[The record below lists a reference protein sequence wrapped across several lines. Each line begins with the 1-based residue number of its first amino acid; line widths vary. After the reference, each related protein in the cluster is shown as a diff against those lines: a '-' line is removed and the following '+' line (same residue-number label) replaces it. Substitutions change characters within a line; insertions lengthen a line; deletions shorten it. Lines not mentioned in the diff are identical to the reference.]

1 MHELTTN
8 PTPHNPVFDLRR
20 LGVYLAQHARAH
32 VLHYEGA
39 RLVRTSYAELAR
51 DVTRA
56 AARLRE
62 AGLSG
67 GGRLGLLGT
76 NSYGWMVWDLAA
88 LAERCKLVA
97 VPPETAERDL
107 GELCERLDL
116 AHLLVSHD
124 LLAERGER
132 PPFVSSLGASGES
145 ALSSRAVRTPVEN
158 DPDFLAPSAIFSS
171 GSTGRLKCM
180 LTSRRGCQ
188 EMIESFAHDFALSAA
203 DTMLVFLPLSNYQQ
217 RVMVYAAIWKGA
229 NIALGDGQR
238 LFRVMR
244 EGKPSVIIAPP
255 AFYEGI
261 RLQCGAHGSPQGVSS
276 ALGGAV
282 RCLITGMAPI
292 RASTLEFFAKTGL
305 PLFEAYGIT
314 EAGIVA
320 WNRPGQVRAGSVGKP
335 VRNTRV
341 ELAADGEV
349 IVHKVHLN
357 TLGYAGDEDQEGVY
371 LGDGR
376 VATGD
381 VGRFDQD
388 GFLYLIGRKKEL
400 IVTHTGCKIHPEVV
414 EQRVNACP
422 AVRECAAFGGV
433 EGRVISVAVVLD
445 GTGSDAQKDL
455 VRQHLRDVNRA
466 LDRCARVTHL
476 AFATAP
482 FSVENGMLTRNLK
495 LNRRAIAAAFAE
507 KPAEAVVLDL

>member
-1 MHELTTN
+1 MQELTDFTRRD
-8 PTPHNPVFDLRR
+8 NPVFDLRR

-39 RLVRTSYAELAR
+39 EPQRTSYAQLAR

-62 AGLSG
+62 ARLSD
-67 GGRLGLLGT
+67 GGRLGILGT
-76 NSYGWMVWDLAA
+76 NSYAWIVWDLAA
-88 LAERCKLVA
+88 LAERCRLIA
-97 VPPETAERDL
+97 IPPETARRDL
-107 GELCERLDL
+107 AELCEELDL
-116 AHLLVSHD
+116 AHLLVSRD
-124 LLAERGER
+124 ILLECGPSPR
-132 PPFVSSLGASGES
+132 FVSSLASLGES
-145 ALSSRAVRTPVEN
+145 VLSSRAVQRTVEP
-158 DPDFLAPSAIFSS
+158 DPDFLAPSSIFSS
-171 GSTGRLKCM
+171 GSTGRLRSM

-188 EMIESFAHDFALSAA
+188 EMIESFAHDFALGAA

-217 RVMVYAAIWKGA
+217 RVMVYAAVWKGA

-244 EGKPSVIIAPP
+244 EGKPTVIIAPP

-261 RLQCGAHGSPQGVSS
+261 RLQCGAHASS
-276 ALGGAV
+276 HGASAALGGAV

-292 RASTLEFFAKTGL
+292 RGSTLEFFSKAGL

-320 WNRPGQVRAGSVGKP
+320 WNRPGQIRAGSVGKP
-335 VRNTRV
+335 VRNTHV

-349 IVHKVHLN
+349 IVQKLHLN
-357 TLGYAGDEDQEGVY
+357 TLGYVDEKDQDGIY

-388 GFLYLIGRKKEL
+388 GFLYLIGRKKEI

-414 EQRVNACP
+414 EQRVNACS

-433 EGRVISVAVVLD
+433 EGRVISVAVVI
-445 GTGSDAQKDL
+445 DATASEAEKDL
-455 VRQHLRDVNRA
+455 VRQHLRAVNRA

-476 AFATAP
+476 SFAIAP
-482 FSVENGMLTRNLK
+482 FSIENGMLTRNLK
-495 LNRRAIAAAFAE
+495 LNRRAIAASFAA